1 MMADMPFSRNEI
13 ISLVVRL
20 SLVSAVTYMSI
31 KWLMNQVDPTNNT
44 KKKAKKRAQ
53 EQLRRYRLDI
63 EIMCESYEML
73 KVMLHVGVLF
83 L

>member
-1 MMADMPFSRNEI
+1 MADMPFSRNEI

-53 EQLRRYRLDI
+53 EQLRRYCLNFNYLSNY
-63 EIMCESYEML
+63 EIL
-73 KVMLHVGVLF
+73 KVM
-83 L
+83 